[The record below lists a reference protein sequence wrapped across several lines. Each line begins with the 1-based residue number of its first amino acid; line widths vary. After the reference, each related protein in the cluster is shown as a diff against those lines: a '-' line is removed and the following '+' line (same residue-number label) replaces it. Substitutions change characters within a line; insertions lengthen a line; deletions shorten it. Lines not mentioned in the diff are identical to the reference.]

1 MNRDIIQATVKI
13 LKMSKDL
20 QLEVLL
26 KILAN
31 NPNAVYTAIGLE
43 TQEETV
49 KETVKEKF
57 SNSHRYKVCIADV
70 IGNVRNDI
78 NGYNGVSKIRLI
90 KLFREVTGAGLYECK
105 GWAEG
110 REYKNL
116 WPGVFARDLTF
127 EAAQTLA
134 NDMNT
139 KTHKHYMPANRSLGE
154 QSPTGVV
161 VCVRIDV

>member
-13 LKMSKDL
+13 LKMSTDL

-49 KETVKEKF
+49 KEKF
-57 SNSHRYKVCIADV
+57 SNSHRYKVCIA
-70 IGNVRNDI
+70 NDL
-78 NGYNGVSKIRLI
+78 NGASKIRLI

-105 GWAEG
+105 GWVEG

-116 WPGVFARDLTF
+116 LPGVFARDLTF
-127 EAAQTLA
+127 EAAQTMA
-134 NDMNT
+134 DDMNT
-139 KTHKHYMPANRSLGE
+139 KTHKHYMPANKLLGE

-161 VCVRIDV
+161 VCVRNEV